1 MSDRRTGGRDSELP
15 ASPAAEDGQRPLNV
29 LSYERGRLR
38 QALPKVVGRCM
49 SYSAMTCFDPSLV
62 ASVYRFYG
70 LEVDVP
76 TAETEILEDESE
88 RVRFFPW
95 FLWDWRIEGEATI
108 GERFLEESELSP
120 WEARMV
126 SGLCGSYVGFYEIVD
141 KDEVSVSVVDM
152 ATGEAL
158 LIPDDGLA
166 ADVGDTHILQARL
179 VRTGEPADGL
189 ALVDAVYA
197 ALPAEARTAVK
208 LELESLLGDSPD
220 AIELL
225 KAYAPEMLD
234 FADHLIDSLGQPP
247 VAENADGE
255 ELVLVRTVLRPADG
269 RAVAAALSGELE
281 GVETVTPRL
290 WMVRT
295 PDRSLGFIDGR
306 DPLRVAVGANSM
318 ARHAALSEWLRELT
332 GVAPTPMKTVEDF
345 GRAVQRWS
353 ERGGG
358 DPWLVADPEVR
369 AAVGD
374 WFAAW
379 TRQWLDLPHAML
391 NDRTPREAS
400 REPGGR
406 ARVEHLVARFESL
419 LLGDLGTVEQLRLET
434 LRRELGLR
442 G

>member
-1 MSDRRTGGRDSELP
+1 MSDRRTGGRDPELP
-15 ASPAAEDGQRPLNV
+15 ALEEQPLNV

-49 SYSAMTCFDPSLV
+49 SYSAMTCFDESLV
-62 ASVYRFYG
+62 KSVYRFYG
-70 LEVDVP
+70 LEVDVA
-76 TAETEILEDESE
+76 TAETEILEDEAE

-95 FLWDWRIEGEATI
+95 FLWDWRIDDALTI
-108 GERFLEESELSP
+108 GERFLRESELSP

-126 SGLCGSYVGFYEIVD
+126 EGLCRSYVGFYEVVGHD
-141 KDEVSVSVVDM
+141 AATVQVVDM

-158 LIPDDGLA
+158 TIPDDALA
-166 ADVGDTHILQARL
+166 ADLGDTHILQARL
-179 VRTGEPADGL
+179 VKTGEPDEGL

-208 LELESLLGDSPD
+208 LELESLLGDAKPP
-220 AIELL
+220 EHLL
-225 KAYAPEMLD
+225 NAYAPEMLD

-247 VAENADGE
+247 IAENADGE

-269 RAVAAALSGELE
+269 AIVAAALSEEVE
-281 GVETVTPRL
+281 GVAEIEARL

-295 PDRSLGFIDGR
+295 PERSLGFIDGR
-306 DPLRVAVGANSM
+306 DLQRVVIGANALS
-318 ARHAALSEWLRELT
+318 RHAALLGWLGDLT
-332 GVAPTPMKTVEDF
+332 GVVASPLKTVEDF
-345 GRAVQRWS
+345 GRAVQRWA
-353 ERGGG
+353 ERGCG

-379 TRQWLDLPHAML
+379 TRQWLDMPHGAL
-391 NDRTPREAS
+391 GERTPREAA

-406 ARVEHLVARFESL
+406 AQVEGMVARFEDL
-419 LLGDLGTVEQLRLET
+419 LLGELGTVQELRLES
-434 LRRELGLR
+434 LRAELGLQR
-442 G
+442 KG

>member
-1 MSDRRTGGRDSELP
+1 MSDRRTGGRDPELP
-15 ASPAAEDGQRPLNV
+15 ALEEQPVNV

-49 SYSAMTCFDPSLV
+49 SFSAMTCFDESLV

-70 LEVDVP
+70 LEVDVA
-76 TAETEILEDESE
+76 TAETEILEDEAE

-95 FLWDWRIEGEATI
+95 FLWDWRVDDGETI
-108 GERFLEESELSP
+108 GERFLRESELSP

-126 SGLCGSYVGFYEIVD
+126 EGLCRSYVGFYEVVGQDATTVD
-141 KDEVSVSVVDM
+141 VVDM

-158 LIPDDGLA
+158 TIPDDALA
-166 ADVGDTHILQARL
+166 ADLGDTQILQARL
-179 VRTGEPADGL
+179 VKTGEPDEGL

-208 LELESLLGDSPD
+208 LELESLLGDAHRP
-220 AIELL
+220 EHLL

-247 VAENADGE
+247 IAENADGE

-269 RAVAAALSGELE
+269 ATVAAALAGEVE
-281 GVETVTPRL
+281 GVAEIETRL

-295 PDRSLGFIDGR
+295 PDRSLGFIDAR
-306 DPLRVAVGANSM
+306 DLQRVAIGANALS
-318 ARHAALSEWLRELT
+318 RHAALVGWITELT
-332 GVAPTPMKTVEDF
+332 GVAASPLKTVEDF
-345 GRAVQRWS
+345 GRAVQRWA

-379 TRQWLDLPHAML
+379 TRQWLDMPHAAL
-391 NDRTPREAS
+391 GERTPREAV

-406 ARVEHLVARFESL
+406 AQVEGMVARFEDL
-419 LLGDLGTVEQLRLET
+419 LLGELGTVQELRLES
-434 LRRELGLR
+434 LRAELGLLRR